1 MGLAIS
7 TVAAALLL
15 ALSAH
20 TIYRGRS
27 AAGAALSVSV
37 LLLALIEALDRA
49 SLSGSFYPYELKRA
63 AVFLEA
69 LLPASLLL
77 FSVTY
82 SRNNARAAI
91 PLYCKALL
99 AASLLFPAAVLYYPL
114 GDFFYSPDLQAEGM
128 LFLGGVGYWFY
139 MLLMAY
145 VVIALM
151 NIEATFSATT
161 GADRWR
167 MKFEVIGLSA
177 LLAVLIF
184 YFSQG
189 LLYRTINMNLLPV
202 RSGVFI
208 IAAAV
213 IAYSRLSRGNGVKV
227 AVSRYVIYRSLT
239 LLLIGAYLLLLG
251 IIGEGMKYFGES
263 FGRNAAIFIAFAS
276 GIFMVAAL
284 FSEQLRRKAKVA
296 INKHFFAQK
305 HDYRTEWINFTER
318 LATCRGSSGIYG
330 EILATYMRSFG
341 LRGASLYVAGKEP
354 GRFRLAACREMRSEP
369 AELFVSAELSG
380 YFIERGRVLAAS
392 GDEHALN
399 REEASFFERSGATLL
414 VPLAG
419 GGRMEAV
426 VAFGE
431 HLAKEDFTYEDYD
444 LMKTLAKQ
452 AALSIIN
459 FRLSEEL
466 AEAREMAAVAKISS
480 FVIHDLKNLASTL
493 SLLLDNA
500 EEYIGEPEFQ
510 NDMIEATR
518 NTLSRMQG
526 LIQRLKTIPE
536 KQSLKAAP
544 ADVLDLARQTVS
556 EVMKSRPGAD
566 ISCGGERVLAVVD
579 AEEFRKVL
587 LNLILN
593 AVEAMERR
601 DGVIR
606 VETGFEGGSA
616 SVSVRDNGC
625 GMTEE
630 FINDHLFKPFRT
642 TKDKGLGIG
651 LYQCK
656 QIIEAHG
663 GTIGVK
669 SMPGQGTVFTIR
681 LFSAAVDTNGKTVN
695 Y

>member
-1 MGLAIS
+1 
-7 TVAAALLL
+7 V
-15 ALSAH
+15 
-20 TIYRGRS
+20 
-27 AAGAALSVSV
+27 
-37 LLLALIEALDRA
+37 D
-49 SLSGSFYPYELKRA
+49 
-63 AVFLEA
+63 
-69 LLPASLLL
+69 
-77 FSVTY
+77 
-82 SRNNARAAI
+82 AR
-91 PLYCKALL
+91 Y
-99 AASLLFPAAVLYYPL
+99 
-114 GDFFYSPDLQAEGM
+114 
-128 LFLGGVGYWFY
+128 
-139 MLLMAY
+139 
-145 VVIALM
+145 
-151 NIEATFSATT
+151 
-161 GADRWR
+161 
-167 MKFEVIGLSA
+167 
-177 LLAVLIF
+177 
-184 YFSQG
+184 
-189 LLYRTINMNLLPV
+189 
-202 RSGVFI
+202 
-208 IAAAV
+208 
-213 IAYSRLSRGNGVKV
+213 
-227 AVSRYVIYRSLT
+227 
-239 LLLIGAYLLLLG
+239 
-251 IIGEGMKYFGES
+251 
-263 FGRNAAIFIAFAS
+263 
-276 GIFMVAAL
+276 
-284 FSEQLRRKAKVA
+284 
-296 INKHFFAQK
+296 
-305 HDYRTEWINFTER
+305 
-318 LATCRGSSGIYG
+318 
-330 EILATYMRSFG
+330 
-341 LRGASLYVAGKEP
+341 
-354 GRFRLAACREMRSEP
+354 
-369 AELFVSAELSG
+369 
-380 YFIERGRVLAAS
+380 
-392 GDEHALN
+392 
-399 REEASFFERSGATLL
+399 
-414 VPLAG
+414 
-419 GGRMEAV
+419 
-426 VAFGE
+426 
-431 HLAKEDFTYEDYD
+431 
-444 LMKTLAKQ
+444 
-452 AALSIIN
+452 

-669 SMPGQGTVFTIR
+669 SMPGQGTVFTIS